1 MSEHKIVYQN
11 QKIKVIEVGD
21 NYFVD
26 EEFPG
31 VYVLPYTLAE
41 SGYPEMLG
49 VMEKINPLLISSIP
63 EDTDIYVTAKRGLE
77 EQTGFFEDNP
87 EKWDFLGIIKASE
100 GEQGKTA
107 FSVNISGL
115 IASENENNENL
126 KHFNLVKVSQ
136 VLDSENA
143 ILHSLFLKTFQFKK
157 INDNL
162 K

>member
-1 MSEHKIVYQN
+1 MSEHRIVYQN
-11 QKIKVIEVGD
+11 QKIKVIEDGE
-21 NYFVD
+21 NYFID

-31 VYVLPYTLAE
+31 VYVLPYTLSE

-49 VMEKINPLLISSIP
+49 VIGDNKPLLVDSYS
-63 EDTDIYVTAKRGLE
+63 EDIDIYATAKRGLE
-77 EQTGFFEDNP
+77 EQAGFSEGNP
-87 EKWDFLGIIKASE
+87 EKWDFLGLIKTNE
-100 GEQGKTA
+100 GEQGKAA

-115 IASENENNENL
+115 IATEDENNENL
-126 KHFNLVKVSQ
+126 KRFNLVKVSQ

-157 INDNL
+157 INENL

>member
-11 QKIKVIEVGD
+11 QRIKVVEDGD
-21 NYFVD
+21 NYFID

-31 VYVLPYTLAE
+31 VYVLPYTLSE
-41 SGYPEMLG
+41 NGYPEMLG
-49 VMEKINPLLISSIP
+49 TMEGVTPIIISSFP
-63 EDTDIYVTAKRGLE
+63 EDSDIYATAKRGLE
-77 EQTGFFEDNP
+77 EQTGFSEDNS
-87 EKWDFLGIIKASE
+87 EKWDFLGLIKTSE
-100 GEQGKTA
+100 WDQGKAA

-115 IASENENNENL
+115 IASEDENNENL
-126 KHFNLVKVSQ
+126 KRFNLVKVSQ

-157 INDNL
+157 LNDNL